1 MMRTVS
7 LRRRV
12 VGAGVAVVVIVF
24 AIVDVFVWVNVRD
37 YLTDNLKRVLENRAD
52 LAVAFAPT
60 IDPAELA
67 RLAGSEMTVSV
78 QDPSG
83 REIERG
89 GHEEG
94 TPPTVAGPPSGSAE
108 FTRRVTLPNGNTVVL
123 VASQANME
131 RTLRRVAASQVLG
144 TVLGLGLAVFLLTR
158 ASRIALRPIDAVV
171 VTARQITSGD
181 LGERLRP
188 DRTDTELGRMAR
200 AFDEMLDALERA
212 VADARASEE
221 TERRFLAEAA
231 HQLRTPIAGIQSSV
245 EALLVTDAPAEREA
259 LLSLVA
265 KESSRAGRR
274 VAGLLRM
281 ARLDRGGGARRR
293 PCDVIALC
301 REEVERTASLAPDLS
316 VALHADESSV
326 TCEVDPDDVA
336 EALANL
342 LDNARRHTRSRVL
355 VAVSTKRGQLELRV
369 EDDGPGIPPGDAD
382 RVFDRFVSLDGQG
395 GAGLGLAIVRGIA
408 RSHSGEATYE
418 DGGFVIRL
426 PLHTPSTPIA
436 VQSAPQ
442 SSSTRERAELEGS
455 TSPPRNPMDRADPA
469 ATG

>member
-7 LRRRV
+7 LRGRV
-12 VGAGVAVVVIVF
+12 VGAGVTVVVIVF
-24 AIVDVFVWVNVRD
+24 AIVDVFVWANVRD
-37 YLTDNLKRVLENRAD
+37 HLTDSLKQVLENRAD

-67 RLAGSEMTVSV
+67 RLAGSEITVSV
-78 QDPSG
+78 LDPSG
-83 REIERG
+83 HEIERG
-89 GHEEG
+89 GQEAG
-94 TPPTVAGPPSGSAE
+94 GSSTVAPPSGSAE
-108 FTRRVTLPNGNTVVL
+108 FTRRVALPDGSTVVL
-123 VASQANME
+123 IASQANMK
-131 RTLRRVAASQVLG
+131 RTLGRVAVSQVLG
-144 TVLGLGLAVFLLTR
+144 TVLGLALAMFLLTR

-188 DRTDTELGRMAR
+188 DRTDTELGRMAG

-293 PCDVIALC
+293 RCDVIAVC
-301 REEVERTASLAPDLS
+301 REEVERTASLAPELS
-316 VALHADESSV
+316 VALHAGEPSAN
-326 TCEVDPDDVA
+326 CEVDPDDVA
-336 EALANL
+336 EAVANL
-342 LDNARRHTRSRVL
+342 LDNARRHARSSISVT
-355 VAVSTKRGQLELRV
+355 VSIRGGQLELRV

-382 RVFDRFVSLDGQG
+382 RVFERFVSLDGQG

-418 DGGFVIRL
+418 DGGFVMRL
-426 PLHTPSTPIA
+426 PLHRASTPIA
-436 VQSAPQ
+436 TGGAPQ
-442 SSSTRERAELEGS
+442 SI
-455 TSPPRNPMDRADPA
+455 RADPA
-469 ATG
+469 ATK